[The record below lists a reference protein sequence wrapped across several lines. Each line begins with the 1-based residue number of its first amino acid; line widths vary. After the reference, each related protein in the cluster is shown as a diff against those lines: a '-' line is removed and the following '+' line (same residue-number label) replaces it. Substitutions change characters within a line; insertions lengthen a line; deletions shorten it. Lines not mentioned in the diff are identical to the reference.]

1 LAKEQRFASSVS
13 KHLPTSDAL
22 TQGARRAIVYRDLA
36 QFDIDNNYGRAA
48 LEAIMKAIMGLEGPL
63 ISPPSDYKGKF
74 FDCINFSY
82 LR

>member
-1 LAKEQRFASSVS
+1 MPIKLIRAKRV
-13 KHLPTSDAL
+13 
-22 TQGARRAIVYRDLA
+22 GVDLA

-63 ISPPSDYKGKF
+63 ISPPSEYKGEF

-82 LR
+82 LH